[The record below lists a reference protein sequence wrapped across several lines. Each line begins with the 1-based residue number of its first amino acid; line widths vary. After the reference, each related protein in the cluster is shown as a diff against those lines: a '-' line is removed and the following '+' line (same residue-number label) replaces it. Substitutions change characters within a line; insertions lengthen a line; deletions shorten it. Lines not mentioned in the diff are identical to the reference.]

1 MEPIPSVFFMQHQT
15 NSKSAEVGEDEQ
27 IHLHNLNIFSRYDDA
42 IDFFLQHL
50 AQTFERQLHFQ
61 NPWHKH

>member
-27 IHLHNLNIFSRYDDA
+27 IHLQNLNIFSRHDDA
-42 IDFFLQHL
+42 IDFFAVISSDLRAPNAFAKSL
-50 AQTFERQLHFQ
+50 A
-61 NPWHKH
+61 